1 MCGCFFYDL
10 AFLVK
15 LSLVF
20 LPTFE
25 CLCKRAGA
33 GQWLIFSVSLGAN
46 ALLQPHGVTGP
57 EIWAASGASPILGSL
72 CSTDSG
78 GKGPCR
84 TGLHSDSSVHDVMF
98 INMDR
103 SPVLCTVRTCSQ
115 APRAHSLL
123 GRKGGPGQRSSEE
136 VSCGLVLPAVTL
148 GMFCFLTG
156 PLTFQEDIGSESF
169 QEVLLLL

>member
-1 MCGCFFYDL
+1 MYGCFFYDL

-20 LPTFE
+20 PPTFE

-57 EIWAASGASPILGSL
+57 VIWAVSGVSSILGSL

-84 TGLHSDSSVHDVMF
+84 TGLHSDSSVHDVTF

-148 GMFCFLTG
+148 GMFCFLPG

>member
-1 MCGCFFYDL
+1 MCGCFFYDF

-25 CLCKRAGA
+25 HLCKRAGA
-33 GQWLIFSVSLGAN
+33 EQWLIFSVSLGAN

-57 EIWAASGASPILGSL
+57 EIWAASGASPVLGSL

-84 TGLHSDSSVHDVMF
+84 TGLHSDSSVYDVMF

-123 GRKGGPGQRSSEE
+123 GRKGDPGQRSSEE
-136 VSCGLVLPAVTL
+136 MSRGLVLPAVTL

-156 PLTFQEDIGSESF
+156 PLTFQENIGSESF

>member
-1 MCGCFFYDL
+1 M
-10 AFLVK
+10 K

-46 ALLQPHGVTGP
+46 DLPKPHGVTGP
-57 EIWAASGASPILGSL
+57 VIWAASRASPILGSL

-98 INMDR
+98 INMDC
-103 SPVLCTVRTCSQ
+103 SPVLCTVRTCSR

-148 GMFCFLTG
+148 GMFCFLPG

-169 QEVLLLL
+169 QEVFLLL

>member
-1 MCGCFFYDL
+1 MKF
-10 AFLVK
+10 
-15 LSLVF
+15 SLVF
-20 LPTFE
+20 LPTFKY
-25 CLCKRAGA
+25 LCKRAGA

-57 EIWAASGASPILGSL
+57 VIWAVSGVSSILGSL

-84 TGLHSDSSVHDVMF
+84 TGLHSDSSVHDVTF

-115 APRAHSLL
+115 APRAHSFL

-148 GMFCFLTG
+148 GMFCFLPG

>member
-1 MCGCFFYDL
+1 M
-10 AFLVK
+10 K

-20 LPTFE
+20 LPTFKY
-25 CLCKRAGA
+25 LCKRAGA

-57 EIWAASGASPILGSL
+57 VIWAASGVSSILGSL

-84 TGLHSDSSVHDVMF
+84 TGLHSDSSVHDVTF

-103 SPVLCTVRTCSQ
+103 SPVLCTVRTCSE

-136 VSCGLVLPAVTL
+136 MSCGLVLPAVTL
-148 GMFCFLTG
+148 GMFCFLPG
-156 PLTFQEDIGSESF
+156 PLTFQENIGSESF

>member
-1 MCGCFFYDL
+1 M
-10 AFLVK
+10 K

-25 CLCKRAGA
+25 CLCKRACA
-33 GQWLIFSVSLGAN
+33 GQWLTFSASLGAS
-46 ALLQPHGVTGP
+46 ALPQPCGVTGP
-57 EIWAASGASPILGSL
+57 VIWIVSVASPILGNL
-72 CSTDSG
+72 CSTDSD

-84 TGLHSDSSVHDVMF
+84 TGLHSDSSVHDVTF

-103 SPVLCTVRTCSQ
+103 SPVLCAVKTCRQ
-115 APRAHSLL
+115 ASRAHSLL

-136 VSCGLVLPAVTL
+136 MSCGLVLPAVTL
-148 GMFCFLTG
+148 GMFCFLPG

-169 QEVLLLL
+169 AASLKCHLCL

>member
-1 MCGCFFYDL
+1 M
-10 AFLVK
+10 K

-20 LPTFE
+20 LPTFKY
-25 CLCKRAGA
+25 LCKRAGA

-57 EIWAASGASPILGSL
+57 EIWAASGASPILESL

-84 TGLHSDSSVHDVMF
+84 TGLHSDSSVYDVMF

-123 GRKGGPGQRSSEE
+123 GRKGDPGQRSSEE
-136 VSCGLVLPAVTL
+136 MSRGLVLPAVTL

>member
-1 MCGCFFYDL
+1 M
-10 AFLVK
+10 K

-25 CLCKRAGA
+25 HLCKRAGA
-33 GQWLIFSVSLGAN
+33 GQWLTFSVSPGAN

-57 EIWAASGASPILGSL
+57 VIWIVSMASPILGSL
-72 CSTDSG
+72 YSTDSG

-84 TGLHSDSSVHDVMF
+84 TGLHSDSSVHDVTF

-103 SPVLCTVRTCSQ
+103 SPVLCTVRTCSR

-123 GRKGGPGQRSSEE
+123 GRKGGPGQRSHEE
-136 VSCGLVLPAVTL
+136 MSCGLVLPSVTL
-148 GMFCFLTG
+148 DVFCFLLG

-169 QEVLLLL
+169 QEVLLLF

>member
-1 MCGCFFYDL
+1 MCGCFFYDF

-20 LPTFE
+20 LPTSE
-25 CLCKRAGA
+25 HLCKTAGA
-33 GQWLIFSVSLGAN
+33 EQWLIFSVSLGAN

-84 TGLHSDSSVHDVMF
+84 TGLHSDSSVYDVMF

-123 GRKGGPGQRSSEE
+123 GRKGDPGQRSSEE
-136 VSCGLVLPAVTL
+136 MSRGLVLPAVTL

>member
-1 MCGCFFYDL
+1 M
-10 AFLVK
+10 K

-20 LPTFE
+20 PPTFE

-33 GQWLIFSVSLGAN
+33 EQWLIFSVSLGAN

-57 EIWAASGASPILGSL
+57 EIWAASGASPILESL

-84 TGLHSDSSVHDVMF
+84 TGLHSDSSVYDAMF

-136 VSCGLVLPAVTL
+136 MSCGLVLPAVTL

>member
-1 MCGCFFYDL
+1 M
-10 AFLVK
+10 K

-20 LPTFE
+20 LPTFKY
-25 CLCKRAGA
+25 LCKRAGA

-57 EIWAASGASPILGSL
+57 EIWAASGASPVLGSL

-84 TGLHSDSSVHDVMF
+84 TGLHSDSSVYDVMF

-123 GRKGGPGQRSSEE
+123 GRKGDPGQRSSEE
-136 VSCGLVLPAVTL
+136 MSRGLVLPAVTL

>member
-1 MCGCFFYDL
+1 MKF
-10 AFLVK
+10 
-15 LSLVF
+15 SLVF
-20 LPTFE
+20 LPTFKY
-25 CLCKRAGA
+25 LCKRAGA

-84 TGLHSDSSVHDVMF
+84 TGLHSDSSVYDVIF

-123 GRKGGPGQRSSEE
+123 GRKGDPGQRSSEE
-136 VSCGLVLPAVTL
+136 MSRGLVLPAVTL

>member
-1 MCGCFFYDL
+1 MKF
-10 AFLVK
+10 
-15 LSLVF
+15 SLVF
-20 LPTFE
+20 LPTFKY
-25 CLCKRAGA
+25 LCKRAGA

-57 EIWAASGASPILGSL
+57 VIWAVSGVSSILGSL

-84 TGLHSDSSVHDVMF
+84 TGLHSDSSVHDVTF

-136 VSCGLVLPAVTL
+136 MSCGLVLPAVTL